1 MDKMYVKFFK
11 FQVTQTA
18 FKNRSNTLNKVRGT
32 QMVPVLW
39 IDSYNLMLPI
49 EHWSRNPAVFIPLL

>member
-1 MDKMYVKFFK
+1 MHVKFFT

-18 FKNRSNTLNKVRGT
+18 FKNGSNTLNKVRGT
-32 QMVPVLW
+32 QMVLVLW
-39 IDSYNLMLPI
+39 IDSYYLMLSI